1 MAHTILLNFLVA
13 ALVFI
18 LISRKLFSFIKA
30 RHGGQGVKYKANIIF
45 CGIIVISAV
54 PVVFLT
60 FNEFLMLTAV
70 IMVSYFFRKKLLAF
84 SEKTLSKKNGKI
96 IFAGSVAAAVFVL
109 WFGLALFYRTDFG
122 MPIGVKNY
130 LYHKYWEEFEVS
142 GFFGATVW
150 GHPTNQL
157 TCYPKNGNPQTDAFN
172 VARKN
177 TLSVG
182 SRRFASDNYY
192 GIWIREDYEK
202 YISTFI
208 DDYFDEVKV
217 YAYFD
222 SGGLSN
228 VKYMSDCFDKNTSL
242 EDFLSFQRDNDKMRA
257 CNTVRLII
265 FLEKQ
270 PYNIEKEN
278 GESCNTATIKVYVPQ
293 DYYKNKTQNISKLAN
308 NLKSISN
315 CIIIYI
321 FYINANGKSDIGYTD
336 ILINCNGE
344 LYINNYIEEVLYG

>member
-192 GIWIREDYEK
+192 GILIKDDYQDFVEA
-202 YISTFI
+202 IL
-208 DDYFDEVKV
+208 DDYFEEYKV
-217 YAYFD
+217 DVDFNW
-222 SGGLSN
+222 SGLSN
-228 VKYMSDCFDKNTSL
+228 VKYMSDVFDKSISL
-242 EDFLSFQRDNDKMRA
+242 DKFLKYQ
-257 CNTVRLII
+257 
-265 FLEKQ
+265 
-270 PYNIEKEN
+270 KEN

>member
-96 IFAGSVAAAVFVL
+96 IFAGSIAAAVFVL

-208 DDYFDEVKV
+208 DDYFDEFEVHV
-217 YAYFD
+217 RFD
-222 SGGLSN
+222 FSGLSN
-228 VKYMSDCFDKNTSL
+228 VKYMSDVFDKNTSL
-242 EDFLSFQRDNDKMRA
+242 QKFLYFQKDENKIRA
-257 CNTVRLII
+257 CNFAFVNDYLKNQHDIREKKIIEEKTMNLFNDLTKQYSYLRIYVITSESNSEYITGLISHDSQL
-265 FLEKQ
+265 FE
-270 PYNIEKEN
+270 Y
-278 GESCNTATIKVYVPQ
+278 
-293 DYYKNKTQNISKLAN
+293 
-308 NLKSISN
+308 SISDN
-315 CIIIYI
+315 
-321 FYINANGKSDIGYTD
+321 F
-336 ILINCNGE
+336 
-344 LYINNYIEEVLYG
+344 INNKEEK

>member
-1 MAHTILLNFLVA
+1 MAQTILLNFLIA
-13 ALVFI
+13 ALVFT
-18 LISRKLFSFIKA
+18 LISRKLFSFIKS
-30 RHGGQGVKYKANIIF
+30 RYGGQGVKYKANIIF

-70 IMVSYFFRKKLLAF
+70 VLIAYFFRKNLFAF
-84 SEKTLSKKNGKI
+84 SQKTLSKKNGKI
-96 IFAGSVAAAVFVL
+96 KLAGSIAAAVFVL

-192 GIWIREDYEK
+192 GILIKDDYQEFVEA
-202 YISTFI
+202 IL
-208 DDYFDEVKV
+208 DDYFEEYKVEVN
-217 YAYFD
+217 FNW
-222 SGGLSN
+222 SGLSN
-228 VKYMSDCFDKNTSL
+228 VKYMSDVFDKSISL
-242 EDFLSFQRDNDKMRA
+242 DKFLKYQ
-257 CNTVRLII
+257 
-265 FLEKQ
+265 
-270 PYNIEKEN
+270 KEN